1 VELYIQKE
9 RTDSVTKALWQ
20 FYRQSSSSKQEEL
33 EKETM
38 NLAVRSIFAKT
49 YQLIFLYAVISY
61 DLFTSL
67 PNEGV
72 LRNFIALKNP

>member
-9 RTDSVTKALWQ
+9 RTDSLTKALWQ

-38 NLAVRSIFAKT
+38 NLAVRSTFAKT
-49 YQLIFLYAVISY
+49 YQFFLYAVISY